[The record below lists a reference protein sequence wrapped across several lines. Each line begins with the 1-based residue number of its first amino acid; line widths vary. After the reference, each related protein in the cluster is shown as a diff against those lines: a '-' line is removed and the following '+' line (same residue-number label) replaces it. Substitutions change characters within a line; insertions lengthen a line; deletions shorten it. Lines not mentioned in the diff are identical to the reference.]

1 MYKKKHI
8 RRQIGI
14 CLMVLT
20 CPHWEAQAQ
29 IPGGALDYLLQRPA
43 VSKRFEHKK
52 FGDHLFMDAGMGTNM
67 MGHASKEFGALGKL
81 QVGDWITPEH
91 GARVGVQGGMWNLG
105 YDKVKFG
112 GISLDYLMNINAI
125 AHRSYKR
132 PQPWE
137 FYAIAGLDVMA
148 SKKDENK
155 EIGLGAH
162 VALRGQY
169 AITPLTYLYIEPTL
183 GFVSTKLAQTD
194 NWRKMQSYA
203 GISAGLGYRLQTGA
217 NRAHTVYREK
227 GALEN
232 MFFSVATGPSL
243 LLSNS
248 TWPDRE
254 RLGGKVALG
263 LGKWFNP
270 HHALRLSASYAS
282 QRMPYELLNT
292 RVYGVQLDYML
303 NLHNLFAGPDV
314 TRPWNLNAVVGGSVS
329 ASINEADFCQKA
341 LGLGVGLQGNIR
353 LNEHL
358 DAYVEPRVD
367 VYKSTY
373 MPLYPSD
380 PNLVASLMAGI
391 TYNYHSS
398 TLRQADPDEQF
409 EHNYWHDHLFFEAGA
424 GFNLPVR
431 HYPVSMPARHFQPL
445 GALAIG
451 KFFTPLH
458 GARIRVQGGR
468 IESVMNASKAY
479 GDIGLD
485 YLLDL
490 TNLCRGYIPQR
501 HFGVIASVGG
511 DIGFRR
517 NQHQAYW
524 GLSASAK
531 AIWNVTPSLG
541 IFVEPRLQAYKS
553 GFLDANDEVGGRPD
567 LLASAVA
574 GLQVNLGA
582 YHKSATWAE
591 DEDNRKRP
599 TLSFAGGG
607 NVLLNDLGSKSAYGP
622 AFRLSYQQWRGP
634 LTSWRANLQFAK
646 NKIGENNYGKA
657 SIGAD
662 YLIDLLA
669 HLYGYDSQRVFTT
682 NLVAGVNVGAE
693 FLSTVGN
700 GFVSDVH
707 GGLQFSVRL
716 ADKWHL
722 YAEPQVSYQLTDK
735 LDLGRSNR
743 LSGQFLLGVDYSFR
757 KSREHKEASVVE
769 HRDFASLALGTG
781 MFSST
786 IHNPGSRKFT
796 FNTDVAY
803 GHWYN
808 AHHGLQASLSQ
819 VSIPYEWDDKRHFS
833 SLRLNYMMNV
843 KSAILG
849 ESADETGFQLTGL
862 AGVSVTLASG
872 GGLSKKVVPGFQI
885 ALQPGYRFTPSLEL
899 FLQPEITAY
908 SKKAELVRH
917 SGHPLEGE
925 VRLSLGTKYYF

>member
-1 MYKKKHI
+1 M
-8 RRQIGI
+8 
-14 CLMVLT
+14 
-20 CPHWEAQAQ
+20 
-29 IPGGALDYLLQRPA
+29 
-43 VSKRFEHKK
+43 
-52 FGDHLFMDAGMGTNM
+52 
-67 MGHASKEFGALGKL
+67 
-81 QVGDWITPEH
+81 
-91 GARVGVQGGMWNLG
+91 
-105 YDKVKFG
+105 
-112 GISLDYLMNINAI
+112 ISD
-125 AHRSYKR
+125 S
-132 PQPWE
+132 
-137 FYAIAGLDVMA
+137 V
-148 SKKDENK
+148 
-155 EIGLGAH
+155 
-162 VALRGQY
+162 V
-169 AITPLTYLYIEPTL
+169 
-183 GFVSTKLAQTD
+183 
-194 NWRKMQSYA
+194 
-203 GISAGLGYRLQTGA
+203 IS
-217 NRAHTVYREK
+217 N
-227 GALEN
+227 
-232 MFFSVATGPSL
+232 
-243 LLSNS
+243 
-248 TWPDRE
+248 
-254 RLGGKVALG
+254 
-263 LGKWFNP
+263 
-270 HHALRLSASYAS
+270 
-282 QRMPYELLNT
+282 
-292 RVYGVQLDYML
+292 
-303 NLHNLFAGPDV
+303 
-314 TRPWNLNAVVGGSVS
+314 
-329 ASINEADFCQKA
+329 
-341 LGLGVGLQGNIR
+341 
-353 LNEHL
+353 
-358 DAYVEPRVD
+358 
-367 VYKSTY
+367 
-373 MPLYPSD
+373 
-380 PNLVASLMAGI
+380 
-391 TYNYHSS
+391 
-398 TLRQADPDEQF
+398 
-409 EHNYWHDHLFFEAGA
+409 
-424 GFNLPVR
+424 
-431 HYPVSMPARHFQPL
+431 
-445 GALAIG
+445 
-451 KFFTPLH
+451 
-458 GARIRVQGGR
+458 
-468 IESVMNASKAY
+468 
-479 GDIGLD
+479 
-485 YLLDL
+485 
-490 TNLCRGYIPQR
+490 
-501 HFGVIASVGG
+501 
-511 DIGFRR
+511 
-517 NQHQAYW
+517 QAYW

-553 GFLDANDEVGGRPD
+553 GFLDANDEVGGIPD

-607 NVLLNDLGSKSAYGP
+607 NALLNDLGSKSAYGP

-669 HLYGYDSQRVFTT
+669 HVYGYDPQRVFTT

-819 VSIPYEWDDKRHFS
+819 VSIPCEWDDKRHLS